1 MSSTDL
7 GEWMMWGHAAASI
20 TFNDPVWAAQSYEMD
35 RGERKRNN
43 YDPPLPRHFVDAL
56 RERQRRLNV
65 LDDRMVAEGR
75 NDDPP
80 ESERDTWAC
89 PQIPPFNLHRP
100 VAGGIRWV
108 PASLMVEYRSLRE
121 VPLPTSADAHREI
134 AFGSQSY
141 TG

>member
-1 MSSTDL
+1 MSTDL

-35 RGERKRNN
+35 RGERKRND

-56 RERQRRLNV
+56 RERQRRLNG
-65 LDDRMVAEGR
+65 LADRMAAEGR

-80 ESERDTWAC
+80 EAERDAWAC
-89 PQIPPFNLHRP
+89 PQVPPFNHGRP

-108 PASLMVEYRSLRE
+108 PAAIMAEYRSLYLT
-121 VPLPTSADAHREI
+121 PLPTSADARREV
-134 AFGSQSY
+134 ASG
-141 TG
+141 GA

>member
-1 MSSTDL
+1 MSSADL
-7 GEWMMWGHAAASI
+7 SEWMMWGHAAASI

-56 RERQRRLNV
+56 RERQRRLNG
-65 LDDRMVAEGR
+65 LDDRMAAEGR

-80 ESERDTWAC
+80 ESERDAWAC
-89 PQIPPFNLHRP
+89 PQVPPFNLHRP

-108 PASLMVEYRSLRE
+108 PASLMVEYQSLRE
-121 VPLPTSADAHREI
+121 VPLPTSADAHRAI
-134 AFGSQSY
+134 AF
-141 TG
+141 